1 MANKSFLALMLVV
14 GSLTATPSMVGAADK
29 VVTVG
34 SDVFVLSDIS
44 AVVNNGN
51 RVDVY
56 LKGGQIINV
65 SAATASRVRDA
76 LLKLHGGK

>member
-1 MANKSFLALMLVV
+1 MVAAEALGVV
-14 GSLTATPSMVGAADK
+14 AFHAVEQAADK

-34 SDVFVLSDIS
+34 SDVFVLSDVS
-44 AVVNNGN
+44 AVVNNGS

-56 LKGGQIINV
+56 LKGGQIVNV
-65 SAATASRVRDA
+65 SAATAGRVRDA